1 MIPLLI
7 AAGVGAAAAGAGGA
21 ALAATRD
28 RSSGGPAFGGWVD
41 KDGNPVP
48 EGTTGAR
55 RAGGYD
61 PNAYAYSAGGMD
73 ATARGKMY
81 DSLGAEAQTR
91 RGAQADYGLARGQ
104 IREGIGDQGDALTML
119 RNAANG
125 AAPSA
130 AMQQL
135 QIGQD
140 AAARSQEGLR
150 ATARGA
156 SGVALADYNAA
167 GNIAAGQQAANAQA
181 SLVRAQEMAEAR
193 GAFMGGANAAR
204 GQSIQA
210 AGIEG
215 GWSQFDTEQQMR
227 QREMN
232 DRRDAAM
239 RAAAEGVAQSQSN
252 LNQAQQNALQ
262 RAYEEQQ
269 AREAAARSGNNAATE
284 RTVGMIVG
292 GASGAANAMGSVYG
306 GGGSVTG
313 KKP

>member
-41 KDGNPVP
+41 AKGNPVP

-61 PNAYAYSAGGMD
+61 PNAYAYQAGGMD

-91 RGAQADYGLARGQ
+91 AAAQADYGDARGQ
-104 IREGIGDQGDALTML
+104 LRAGAAEQADALTML

-125 AAPSA
+125 AAPSVA
-130 AMQQL
+130 AQQL
-135 QIGQD
+135 QMGQD
-140 AAARSQEGLR
+140 AATRTQEGLR
-150 ATARGA
+150 ASARGA
-156 SGVALADYNAA
+156 SGVALADYGAA
-167 GNIAAGQQAANAQA
+167 ANIAAGQQATNAQA
-181 SLVRAQEMAEAR
+181 GLARVQEMTDAR
-193 GAFMGGANAAR
+193 GAYMAGATGAR
-204 GQSIQA
+204 GQNIQVGA
-210 AGIEG
+210 TEG
-215 GWSQFDTEQQMR
+215 GWSQYNVDQQMR
-227 QREMN
+227 QREAN

-239 RAAAEGVAQSQSN
+239 RAAAEGVAQSQAN
-252 LNQAQQNALQ
+252 LNVQQQQALQ
-262 RAYEEQQ
+262 RAYEEEQ
-269 AREAAARSGNNAATE
+269 ARAAAARAGNNAANAQ
-284 RTVGMIVG
+284 TVGMVVG
-292 GASGAANAMGSVYG
+292 GLSGAANAMGSAYS
-306 GGGSVTG
+306 GGGSVPG

>member
-7 AAGVGAAAAGAGGA
+7 AGAVGAAAAGAGGA

-41 KDGNPVP
+41 KDGNRCLR
-48 EGTTGAR
+48 AR
-55 RAGGYD
+55 PSSPRGGYD
-61 PNAYAYSAGGMD
+61 PNAYAYTGRMD
-73 ATARGKMY
+73 ATARKMY

-150 ATARGA
+150 AAARGA

-181 SLVRAQEMAEAR
+181 SMVRAQEMAEAR

-204 GQSIQA
+204 GQNIQA

-269 AREAAARSGNNAATE
+269 AREAAARAGNNAATE

-292 GASGAANAMGSVYG
+292 GASGAANAMGSAYS
-306 GGGSVTG
+306 GGGSVPG